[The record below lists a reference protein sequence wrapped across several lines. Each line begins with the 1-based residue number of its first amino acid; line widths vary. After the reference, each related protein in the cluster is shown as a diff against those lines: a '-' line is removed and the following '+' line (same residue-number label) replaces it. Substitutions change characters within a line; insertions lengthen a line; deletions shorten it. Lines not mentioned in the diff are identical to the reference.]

1 MPGRKW
7 REANRFDVGISV
19 IGDAY
24 NGSHFDHRAAGSPWA
39 QLNRD
44 GLIGR
49 NRDRAL
55 IPWREAKWQLHCV
68 WINASSTPRLAE
80 FTREQRCGIELEGDC
95 LCGRGRVSNDQRAA
109 LATFRKADEAVG
121 RTFIRAATDI
131 NGVDKV
137 SAAAVGPFVDG
148 N

>member
-1 MPGRKW
+1 MDFAARFGFATLYFNGKFFTGKRGDVKACHLPHPGRFAWHPIDGITSKLIDCALGFTRWLHGFSVDFDDRQCWIADDQELTLPGRKW

-44 GLIGR
+44 GLVSR

-55 IPWREAKWQLHCV
+55 IATREAKW
-68 WINASSTPRLAE
+68 
-80 FTREQRCGIELEGDC
+80 
-95 LCGRGRVSNDQRAA
+95 
-109 LATFRKADEAVG
+109 
-121 RTFIRAATDI
+121 
-131 NGVDKV
+131 
-137 SAAAVGPFVDG
+137 
-148 N
+148 